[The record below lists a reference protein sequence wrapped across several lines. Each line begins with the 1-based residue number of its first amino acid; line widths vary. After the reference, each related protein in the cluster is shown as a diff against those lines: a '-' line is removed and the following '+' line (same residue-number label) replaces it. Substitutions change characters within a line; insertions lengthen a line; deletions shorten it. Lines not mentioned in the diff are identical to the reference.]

1 MYLGFLPKEYFS
13 KGDGIVKGEHKKNPE
28 SDPQLS
34 LAGLTEVPVFQGTLT
49 LFWGKVRSEG
59 EICVLE
65 SMDEVRFRVPFTHS
79 HCQVTL
85 DARFKEMK
93 RVFKKKHA

>member
-1 MYLGFLPKEYFS
+1 MNLGFLPEEYFS

-34 LAGLTEVPVFQGTLT
+34 LAGLTEVPALSGTLT
-49 LFWGKVRSEG
+49 LFWRKVGSEG
-59 EICVLE
+59 ETVGRL
-65 SMDEVRFRVPFTHS
+65 MDEVRFRVPFTQS
-79 HCQVTL
+79 HWQVTL

-93 RVFKKKHA
+93 RLFKKNHT